1 MIRISSLL
9 AGTALALSFAS
20 ASFAQ
25 DAAPE
30 TAETVEPV
38 ELTDATADTVVATV
52 NGTDITLG
60 HMIITRAQLPGQY
73 QQLPPDVLFE
83 GILDQ
88 LVQQTLLAETLEEDP
103 RRVELAME
111 NEVRSLRAGEVITG
125 LTETAITDETVQ
137 DAYDARFAETEPVTE
152 YNASHILVETE
163 EEATDLIAR
172 LTDGADFAELAMEA
186 STGPSGP
193 NGGELGWFG
202 PGMMVAPFEEAVVEM
217 EVDQISEPVQTQF
230 GWHVIKLNETRLQE
244 APPLEQLRPEIE
256 GELQQQ
262 AIEDRVAEL
271 TEGAEIVRPEGQNID
286 PALLSDLTLLNP

>member
-1 MIRISSLL
+1 MIRSSSLL
-9 AGTALALSFAS
+9 ASAALALSFATASS
-20 ASFAQ
+20 AQ
-25 DAAPE
+25 EAAPE
-30 TAETVEPV
+30 TTETPA
-38 ELTDATADTVVATV
+38 TSNATADTVVATV

-88 LVQQTLLAETLEEDP
+88 LIQQTLLADTLEDDP

-111 NEVRSLRAGEVITG
+111 NETRSLRAGEVITS

-137 DAYDARFAETEPVTE
+137 DAYDARFAEAEPVTE

-163 EEATDLIAR
+163 EQAADLATR
-172 LTDGADFAELAMEA
+172 LNDGADFAELAMAE

-193 NGGELGWFG
+193 SGGELGWFG
-202 PGMMVAPFEEAVVEM
+202 PGMMVAPFEEAVVDM
-217 EVDQISEPVQTQF
+217 EVDQISEPVETQF

-271 TEGAEIVRPEGQNID
+271 TEGAEIVRPEDQELD